1 MSQRSRRS
9 FPDSIRFD
17 RQPGAAVRQNRR
29 RFRQHRARERSRLD
43 HVAHTNRARLR
54 PHWVGYDVDGR
65 PLRADCYS
73 VTCLSVGG
81 CY

>member
-17 RQPGAAVRQNRR
+17 RQPGAAVRQYRR
-29 RFRQHRARERSRLD
+29 RFRQHHARERRGVN
-43 HVAHTNRARLR
+43 HVGHTNRARLR
-54 PHWVGYDVDGR
+54 PHGVGYDVDGR

>member
-9 FPDSIRFD
+9 YPNSIRFQ
-17 RQPGAAVRQNRR
+17 RQPGAAVRQQRR
-29 RFRQHRARERSRLD
+29 RFRQHRARERSWLD
-43 HVAHTNRARLR
+43 HVGHTNRARLR
-54 PHWVGYDVDGR
+54 VHGVDRDVDGR
-65 PLRADCYS
+65 LLRADCYS

>member
-29 RFRQHRARERSRLD
+29 RFRQHRTRERSRLD
-43 HVAHTNRARLR
+43 HVGHTNRARLR
-54 PHWVGYDVDGR
+54 QHWVYGLPGSFGQE
-65 PLRADCYS
+65 LA
-73 VTCLSVGG
+73 
-81 CY
+81 

>member
-9 FPDSIRFD
+9 FPDSIHFD

-43 HVAHTNRARLR
+43 HVGHTNRARLR